1 MGKILHSE
9 KIVFNSLNE
18 NNKVRI
24 ASAAILAFS
33 VLLIAN
39 ALGAYSIINIPFEW
53 LSQVGF
59 IAVIIFLLIDR
70 NIYIVPGSKILF
82 SLFFWAIIITS
93 VNIFFKDYISLMPTL
108 SATSYPLFVCLRFIK
123 LLSFIAAIYLT
134 YWLLVKGER
143 DSVIKWT
150 VIIGTV
156 VSIIAIYYYFV
167 RIYGLPAFLPNRLST
182 GGRIPTE
189 FGTYTYAFHRAAGT
203 FREPSHLAEW
213 LVVPLFFSFIYCKKK
228 INIYAVIIGATIL
241 LTGSMTGIVGVV
253 IGFIAAIIITNVFKL
268 NNLKIFIRVIVLTL
282 IVLIIF
288 NVLVISY
295 TAERINIFKIINNR
309 LSPILSIGGMA
320 QSNRG
325 YVYRYISNNPPSLL
339 FGSGLGNSN
348 ILFSQYLNNNLICSF
363 LSLYFNYLYSTG
375 VLGIILLCIFLFNPV
390 IKIMLSKKIRRD
402 SQIIFII
409 APYISYLAMFAVHS
423 EEFTIM
429 FAIIYAL
436 IVYEIRKYK
445 KVNRS
450 FST

>member
-1 MGKILHSE
+1 MEKILHSE

-24 ASAAILAFS
+24 TSVVILSFS
-33 VLLIAN
+33 VLLIVN
-39 ALGAYSIINIPFEW
+39 ALGAYCIINIPFEW
-53 LSQVGF
+53 LSQLGF
-59 IAVIIFLLIDR
+59 IAIIILLLIDR

-82 SLFFWAIIITS
+82 SLFLWAIIVTS
-93 VNIFFKDYISLMPTL
+93 VNIFFNDYISLMPTL
-108 SATSYPLFVCLRFIK
+108 STTSYPLFVCLRFIK

-134 YWLLVKGER
+134 YWLVVKGER
-143 DSVIKWT
+143 HSVIKWT

-213 LVVPLFFSFIYCKKK
+213 LILPFFLSFIYCKKK
-228 INIYAVIIGATIL
+228 FNAYAIIMGATIL
-241 LTGSMTGIVGVV
+241 LTGSMTGIIGGI
-253 IGFIAAIIITNVFKL
+253 IGFVAAIIIANVFKL

-295 TAERINIFKIINNR
+295 TTEKVDIFKIINNR
-309 LSPILSIGGMA
+309 LSSILFKGGMV

-325 YVYRYISNNPPSLL
+325 YVYRYISSNTPSLL

-348 ILFSQYLNNNLICSF
+348 ILFSQYLNNDLICSF

-390 IKIMLSKKIRRD
+390 IKVILSKKIRQD
-402 SQIIFII
+402 NQIIFMI
-409 APYISYLAMFAVHS
+409 APYVSYLAMFAVHS
-423 EEFTIM
+423 EEFSIM

-436 IVYEIRKYK
+436 MIYEIRKYK
-445 KVNRS
+445 KS
-450 FST
+450 